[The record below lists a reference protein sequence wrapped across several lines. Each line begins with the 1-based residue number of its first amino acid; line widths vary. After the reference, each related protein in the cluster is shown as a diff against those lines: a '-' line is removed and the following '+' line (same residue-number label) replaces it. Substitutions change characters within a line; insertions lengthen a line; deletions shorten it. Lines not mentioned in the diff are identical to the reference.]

1 MTEPSVVVTEVTI
14 LQPYDASFKPSPI
27 VVRYH
32 FSENFISI
40 TQEGQEISFNKEELE
55 MVVKEGMKLLEQ
67 WNA

>member
-1 MTEPSVVVTEVTI
+1 MSKLSAVVTEVTI
-14 LQPYDASFKPSPI
+14 HQPYDASFKPAPI
-27 VVRYH
+27 VLRYH

-55 MVVKEGMKLLEQ
+55 MVVKEGMNLLGQ